1 MATCKIL
8 TPMSKDLI

>member
-8 TPMSKDLI
+8 TPMSKDSI